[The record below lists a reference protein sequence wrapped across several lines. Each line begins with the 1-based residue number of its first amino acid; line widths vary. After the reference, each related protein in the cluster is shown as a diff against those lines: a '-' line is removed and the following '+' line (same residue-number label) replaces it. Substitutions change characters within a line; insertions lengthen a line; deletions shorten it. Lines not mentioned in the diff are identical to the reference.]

1 MAASNDLNQIKK
13 TYGNIIC
20 LLVNM
25 QSKPEQCFFVHNKK
39 NSNGHTHFSVPDSE
53 QLTLKMMLTILCS
66 NAEARFMAQ

>member
-1 MAASNDLNQIKK
+1 MAASNDLNQIKR

-25 QSKPEQCFFVHNKK
+25 QSKPEQCFLFTIKK
-39 NSNGHTHFSVPDSE
+39 TVMDTHFSVPDSE